1 MSVLIDIGG
10 SGIKMAE
17 YSHGSIGE
25 IVNYYG
31 RITTYEDFIEA
42 IRKKNRD
49 KRIKGVAISAAGF
62 INAEEGKVIQCRCAP
77 FLEGDIVRRLNKE
90 FPFAKIQI
98 VNDGEAHARS
108 LLLPENNVRFGA
120 IHLALGTSV
129 SFGVINEKKEIVK
142 ACNGENWDIGDYQ
155 LRTREAPYD
164 VWYKLG
170 TDGLSELE
178 NNDSLGGDAYRH
190 YGLRLGGLLRNL
202 AVIFRP
208 RTIGLSG
215 GIISSHGD
223 EILNGVRQEWK
234 DEGFSAPVKSAGI
247 EFKVLKRDTT
257 VMEGLTT
264 LLKLPTLKRIVE
276 PWKLNN

>member
-17 YSHGSIGE
+17 YSNCSIGE
-25 IVNYYG
+25 IRNYG
-31 RITTYEDFIEA
+31 KINTYEEFVEA
-42 IRKKNRD
+42 IRERNGSA
-49 KRIKGVAISAAGF
+49 RIKGVAISAAGF
-62 INAEEGKVIQCRCAP
+62 INAEEGKVTQCRCAP
-77 FLEGDIVRRLNKE
+77 FMEGEIVRRLNKD
-90 FPFAKIQI
+90 FPLARIRI

-108 LLLPENNVRFGA
+108 LLLPENNVKFGA

-129 SFGVINEKKEIVK
+129 SFGVINEKKEIVR

-178 NNDSLGGDAYRH
+178 NNNSLGGDAYRH

-202 AVIFRP
+202 TVIFRP

-223 EILNGVRQEWK
+223 EILDGVRQEWK
-234 DEGFSAPVKSAGI
+234 DEHFSAPVKSAEI
-247 EFKVLKRDTT
+247 EFKILNRDTT

-264 LLKLPTLKRIVE
+264 LL
-276 PWKLNN
+276 